1 MKYSLTI
8 AYAIQAT
15 VIVADQHTNAPISC
29 GQIAHIGDMPE
40 RFLLRILRSLVAARI
55 LKSIRGSDGGYV
67 LLRPPGNITLLQI
80 IDAVSPRT
88 PIGSRAAGR
97 NTGAHRKPI
106 DIHLDSA
113 FSRANQ
119 AARREMEKLTV
130 EDLMASGQR
139 LSHPA

>member
-15 VIVADQHTNAPISC
+15 VLVADQRSSTPISC
-29 GQIAHIGDMPE
+29 GQIAHQGDMPE
-40 RFLLRILRSLVAARI
+40 RFLLRILRSLVESKI
-55 LKSIRGSDGGYV
+55 LKSTRGSDGGYS

-80 IDAVSPRT
+80 IDAVS
-88 PIGSRAAGR
+88 SREPADSRSVGR
-97 NTGAHRKPI
+97 STGPHRRPI

-113 FSRANQ
+113 FRRADQ
-119 AARREMEKLTV
+119 AARREIEKLTV
-130 EDLMASGQR
+130 QDLMTPERQ